1 MCEFVIQTKKFIF
14 LNFEANIQFVVHVL
28 KLKKIKKFHIIMKVN
43 KPHVFNNIWIYSSI
57 QISKIVLNFWI
68 DENLK

>member
-28 KLKKIKKFHIIMKVN
+28 QLKKIKKFHIIMKVN
-43 KPHVFNNIWIYSSI
+43 KPHVFNNI
-57 QISKIVLNFWI
+57 
-68 DENLK
+68 